1 MRGVCPNCSKEFE
14 NLGVHQ
20 RFCKELEPGACI
32 PVDDLRTIF
41 IDEITEKTLSSII
54 SDIEAVLKSLQ
65 HTMKIEITK
74 NNGNVS
80 EVELT
85 ARFQIRR

>member
-1 MRGVCPNCSKEFE
+1 MRGVCPNCSKEFD
-14 NLGVHQ
+14 NLGVHL
-20 RFCKELEPGACI
+20 RFCKDKIIKEIDAI
-32 PVDDLRTIF
+32 KVIV
-41 IDEITEKTLSSII
+41 IDEITEKPLSSII